1 MISIRL
7 NHVSC
12 AAAALAVALATA
24 PIACQSQPLEKIT
37 IVIFSAPSLG
47 AFMPPVIKA
56 KKLDHANGLDI
67 TFQERTPDAYTAQF
81 NSGEFKVGGSATLL
95 TIGLADS
102 RGVKVKYLFNLFDF
116 WGTVVT
122 SRPEIKTLKDLE
134 GKQLAGARA
143 TTNYVMFE
151 FFAKKLG
158 VDVSKIQVVNTA
170 TPGLVG
176 YALADRADAVQI
188 WEPAYT
194 LLLAKKP
201 AIRTL
206 DSNFQ
211 ATWKAFAGGTRIP
224 YLGVGAHADW
234 VEQNPALVGKLYATY
249 KAAAEWIA
257 KNPDEAAP
265 LVAPGANAEDVKSMA
280 SLIRSNERL
289 AMSLAPG
296 HEIRKEIEA
305 VYQAGI
311 DGGYFPAQ
319 PSSATIYGKPIP

>member
-1 MISIRL
+1 MWRNEVIGSRTIL
-7 NHVSC
+7 VSS
-12 AAAALAVALATA
+12 ALALALAVTPSQA
-24 PIACQSQPLEKIT
+24 QPLDKLS

-56 KKLDHANGLDI
+56 KKIDQANGLDI
-67 TFQERTPDAYTAQF
+67 TFAERTPDAYTAQF
-81 NSGEFKVGGSATLL
+81 NSGEFKIGGSASLL

-116 WGTVVT
+116 WGAVVT
-122 SRPEIKTLKDLE
+122 SRPAIKALKDLE
-134 GKQLAGARA
+134 GKQLAAARA
-143 TTNYVMFE
+143 TTNYVFE
-151 FFAKKLG
+151 FLAKKQG
-158 VDVSKIQVVNTA
+158 VDVSKFQVVNTA

-201 AIRTL
+201 DIRTL
-206 DSNFQ
+206 DTGIEK
-211 ATWKAFAGGTRIP
+211 TWKAFAGGTRIP
-224 YLGVGAHADW
+224 YLGVGALADW
-234 VEQNPALVGKLYATY
+234 ADQNPALVAKLYATY

-265 LVAPGANAEDVKSMA
+265 LVAPGATAEDVKSMA

-289 AMSLAPG
+289 AMSLAG
-296 HEIRKEIEA
+296 ANEIRSEIEA
-305 VYQAGI
+305 VYKAGI
-311 DGGYFPAQ
+311 DVGYFPAQ
-319 PSSATIYGKPIP
+319 PSAATIYNKPIP

>member
-7 NHVSC
+7 GNAC
-12 AAAALAVALATA
+12 AAAALVLALAAA
-24 PIACQSQPLEKIT
+24 PSHSQPLDKLS

-47 AFMPPVIKA
+47 AFMPPIIKA
-56 KKLDHANGLDI
+56 KKIDQAHGLDI
-67 TFQERTPDAYTAQF
+67 TFAERTPDAYTAQF
-81 NSGEFKVGGSATLL
+81 NSGEFKVGGSASLL

-116 WGTVVT
+116 WGAVVT
-122 SRPEIKTLKDLE
+122 SRPAIKTVKDLE

-176 YALADRADAVQI
+176 YALANRADAVQI

-194 LLLAKKP
+194 LLLSKKRE
-201 AIRTL
+201 IRTL
-206 DSNFQ
+206 DSGIER
-211 ATWKAFAGGTRIP
+211 TWKAFAGGNRIP
-224 YLGVGAHADW
+224 YLGVGAHAERI
-234 VEQNPALVGKLYATY
+234 EQNPALVAKLYATY

-265 LVAPGANAEDVKSMA
+265 LVAPEANAEDVKSMA
-280 SLIRSNERL
+280 SLIRNNERL

-296 HEIRKEIEA
+296 NDIRKEIEA

-311 DGGYFPAQ
+311 DVGYFPAM
-319 PSSATIYGKPIP
+319 PSSGTIYSKSIP